1 VNLRLLARPTIF
13 LAIAIALLL
22 AADLLWSVGMEIRA
36 TALNPACRL
45 LQARVEMGLDC
56 DSQNQFGFFL
66 AIIAPFLG
74 FGALTAFLYGIVCIY
89 KRVRY
94 LFLCPP
100 LAYPSEGGEWP
111 DSGDRRH
118 EFDVIGPS
126 AGDADF
132 RRHQR

>member
-1 VNLRLLARPTIF
+1 MLARPAFF
-13 LAIAIALLL
+13 LAIAVALWL
-22 AADLLWSVGMEIRA
+22 AADLLWSVGMEIRE

-74 FGALTAFLYGIVCIY
+74 FGALVAFVYAIACSY
-89 KRVRY
+89 KRGRH
-94 LFLCPP
+94 LFLCSP
-100 LAYPSEGGEWP
+100 LAYPSKGEEWP
-111 DSGDRRH
+111 VSGDRHH
-118 EFDVIGPS
+118 EFDVIGAS